1 MARRKKRRGKKGRER
16 ERESEK
22 KEKRKKK
29 EERSCVG
36 ERKGRIGWNKE
47 GRLMAREKRANA
59 RRVWE
64 LEVAVG

>member
-1 MARRKKRRGKKGRER
+1 MARRKKRGKKER
-16 ERESEK
+16 EWK
-22 KEKRKKK
+22 GRKKGG
-29 EERSCVG
+29 EGGRSCEAG
-36 ERKGRIGWNKE
+36 ERKGRIGRNEE

>member
-1 MARRKKRRGKKGRER
+1 MARRKKRGKRRER
-16 ERESEK
+16 ERERV
-22 KEKRKKK
+22 KRKKK
-29 EERSCVG
+29 GKKKEKRSCVG

>member
-1 MARRKKRRGKKGRER
+1 ME
-16 ERESEK
+16 
-22 KEKRKKK
+22 RKKK
-29 EERSCVG
+29 GGGEGGRSCEAG
-36 ERKGRIGWNKE
+36 ERKGRIGRNEE

>member
-1 MARRKKRRGKKGRER
+1 MARRKKRGKRRER
-16 ERESEK
+16 ERV
-22 KEKRKKK
+22 KRKKK
-29 EERSCVG
+29 GKKKEKRSCVG

>member
-1 MARRKKRRGKKGRER
+1 MARRKKRGKKER
-16 ERESEK
+16 EWK
-22 KEKRKKK
+22 GRKKGGGGGG
-29 EERSCVG
+29 RSCEAG
-36 ERKGRIGWNKE
+36 ERKGRIGRNEE

>member
-1 MARRKKRRGKKGRER
+1 MARRKKREKRK
-16 ERESEK
+16 ESEK
-22 KEKRKKK
+22 KEKRGKK
-29 EERSCVG
+29 EKRSCVG